1 MKVALVTGAG
11 GFMGRHMIDYLRARG
26 ARVTGSGRS
35 AGLRCDL
42 LDSGAA
48 RRLVGRLQPATIYHL
63 AGTTKG
69 LSWDALWA
77 AHVAATVNLLEAV
90 RALPD
95 PSKVTVVISGSSAE
109 YGDPGP
115 RPVRETFEGTPLGP
129 YGSSKLGQTLAAL
142 SFGALGLDVR
152 VARIFNAIGAG
163 IPERLAAGSFASQVA
178 RIEKGLQPP
187 LIKAGDLSPLRD
199 FVDARDA
206 VAALAAIAS
215 RGRAGETYNVGS
227 GRATPVRAVLDGL
240 LALSPAAIRVERA
253 ETRSHSAGLR
263 RIHADSGKI
272 RRQTGWAPRFTLE
285 DSLRAALDSWRTAA

>member
-1 MKVALVTGAG
+1 
-11 GFMGRHMIDYLRARG
+11 MGRHMVERLRARG
-26 ARVTGSGRS
+26 SRVAASGRS

-42 LDSGAA
+42 LDAGAV
-48 RRLVGRLQPATIYHL
+48 RRLVARVKPDTIYHL

-77 AHVAATVNLLEAV
+77 AHVAATVNVLDAV

-95 PSKVTVVISGSSAE
+95 PSRVTVVISGSSAE

-115 RPVRETFEGTPLGP
+115 RAVRESFKGAPLGP

-142 SFGALGLDVR
+142 SYGAFGLDVR
-152 VARIFNAIGAG
+152 VALIFNAIGAG
-163 IPERLAAGSFASQVA
+163 IPERLAPGSFACQVA
-178 RIEKGLQPP
+178 RIEKGRQPP

-206 VAALAAIAS
+206 VAALEAIAR
-215 RGRAGETYNVGS
+215 RGKPGATYNVGS

-240 LALSPAAIRVERA
+240 LALSSADIAVERA
-253 ETRSHSAGLR
+253 ESRSHSAGLR
-263 RIHADSGKI
+263 RIHADIGKI
-272 RRQTGWAPRFTLE
+272 RAHTGWSPRFTLE
-285 DSLRAALDSWRTAA
+285 DSLRAALDSWRAAA